1 MALTSSAEPAAVLDP
16 IERRTLMEIARTA
29 IQAGVDGRRPAIR
42 FENVSRALLVPRA
55 TFVTLEIE
63 GELRGCIG
71 TLEAFRPLA
80 VDVSENSYSAAFD
93 DPRFPPV
100 SAFEVEHIELHISI
114 LSPPEPLE
122 FTSESDLLRQVRP
135 RTDGLI
141 LAERGCR
148 ATLLPSV
155 WEQVPNAREFL
166 AHLKLKAGLPA
177 DYWSD
182 SMRVL
187 RYTTSTVP

>member
-1 MALTSSAEPAAVLDP
+1 MLDP

-29 IQAGVDGRRPAIR
+29 IQAGVNGRRPAIR
-42 FENVSRALLVPRA
+42 FENVPRALLVPRA

-63 GELRGCIG
+63 GDLRGCIG

-80 VDVSENSYSAAFD
+80 VDVSENSYSAAFG

-100 SAFEVEHIELHISI
+100 SVLEVERIELHISI
-114 LSPPEPLE
+114 LSSPQPLE
-122 FTSESDLLRQVRP
+122 FTSEGDLIRQVRP

-141 LAERGCR
+141 LAERGRR

-155 WEQVPNAREFL
+155 WEQVPNAGEFL

-182 SMRVL
+182 SIQVF